1 MRGRKTS
8 CPFSIWER
16 RKKMSSQTRALIIV
30 GAAILVLIVLLSAF
44 YVVSETN
51 QVIITQFGE
60 PIGGA
65 ITSPGLHIKVP
76 FIQKANYFEKRWLE
90 WDGDANEIPTKDKK
104 YIWVDTYARWR
115 ISDPLVFFQRVR
127 DERGAQSR
135 IDDIIDGETRNAI
148 ANFDLIE
155 IVRST
160 NREFEITEETE
171 ILELASAIPEIE
183 TGREKIAQIILE
195 NSSKTTPEIGVE
207 LKDVQIKRINYVDEV
222 QQKQFDRMISE
233 RQRIASKYR
242 SEGDGRS
249 AEIRGQKERELK
261 KIQSE
266 AYRTAQEIKG
276 KADAEA
282 TQIYANAY
290 NLDPEF
296 YQFMKTLEIYRT
308 IMDKETW
315 LLLSTDS
322 EFLKYLKSTQK

>member
-1 MRGRKTS
+1 
-8 CPFSIWER
+8 
-16 RKKMSSQTRALIIV
+16 MSKQTRTILIV
-30 GAAILVLIVLLSAF
+30 GAAILILIVLLNAF

-65 ITSPGLHIKVP
+65 ITSPGLHFKAP

-155 IVRST
+155 IVRSS
-160 NREFEITEETE
+160 NREFEMTEEAE
-171 ILELASAIPEIE
+171 ILDLASALVEIQ
-183 TGREKIAQIILE
+183 TGRERIAQIILE
-195 NSSKTTPEIGVE
+195 QSSETTPEIGVE
-207 LKDVQIKRINYVDEV
+207 LKDIKIKRINYVDEV
-222 QQKQFDRMISE
+222 ERKQFDRMISE

-242 SEGDGRS
+242 SEGDGKS
-249 AEIRGQKERELK
+249 AEIRGQKEKELLT
-261 KIQSE
+261 IQSE

-282 TQIYANAY
+282 TAVYADAY
-290 NLDPEF
+290 NRDPEF
-296 YQFMKTLEIYRT
+296 YQFMKTLEVYRT

-322 EFLKYLKSTQK
+322 EFLKYLKSTAKQ

>member
-1 MRGRKTS
+1 MTK
-8 CPFSIWER
+8 
-16 RKKMSSQTRALIIV
+16 QTTTAIILV
-30 GAAILVLIVLLSAF
+30 AAFVVLIVLFNSF
-44 YVVSETN
+44 YIVSETN

-60 PIGGA
+60 PIGNA
-65 ITSPGLHIKVP
+65 ITNPGLHIKVP

-90 WDGDANEIPTKDKK
+90 WGGDANEIPTKDKK

-160 NREFEITEETE
+160 NREFEMTEETE
-171 ILELASAIPEIE
+171 ILETSTALVKIQ
-183 TGREKIAQIILE
+183 TGRERIAQIILE
-195 NSSKTTPEIGVE
+195 KSSETTPEIGVE
-207 LKDVQIKRINYVDEV
+207 LKDVKIKRINYVDEV
-222 QQKQFDRMISE
+222 ERKQFDRMISE
-233 RQRIASKYR
+233 RQRIATKYR
-242 SEGDGRS
+242 SEGDGQS
-249 AEIRGQKERELK
+249 AEIRGQKEKELLG
-261 KIQSE
+261 IQSE
-266 AYRTAQEIKG
+266 AYKRAQEIKG

-282 TQIYANAY
+282 TAIYADAY
-290 NLDPEF
+290 NRDPEF
-296 YQFMKTLEIYRT
+296 YQFMKTLEVYRT

-322 EFLKYLKSTQK
+322 EFLKYLKSTGR

>member
-1 MRGRKTS
+1 MTK
-8 CPFSIWER
+8 
-16 RKKMSSQTRALIIV
+16 QTTTVIIV
-30 GAAILVLIVLLSAF
+30 VAAFLVLIVLLNAF
-44 YVVSETN
+44 YIVSETN
-51 QVIITQFGE
+51 QVIITQFGD

-65 ITSPGLHIKVP
+65 IINPGLHIKAP

-115 ISDPLVFFQRVR
+115 IIDPLVFFQRVR
-127 DERGAQSR
+127 DERGAHSR

-160 NREFEITEETE
+160 NREFEMTEEAE
-171 ILELASAIPEIE
+171 ILDLASIIVKIQ
-183 TGREKIAQIILE
+183 TGRERIAQIILE
-195 NSSKTTPEIGVE
+195 KSSETTPEIGVE
-207 LKDVQIKRINYVDEV
+207 LKDVKIKRINYVDEV
-222 QQKQFDRMISE
+222 ERKQFDRMISE

-242 SEGDGRS
+242 SEGDGKS
-249 AEIRGQKERELK
+249 AEIRGQKEKELL

-266 AYRTAQEIKG
+266 AYRTAQEVKG

-282 TQIYANAY
+282 TAIYADAY
-290 NLDPEF
+290 NRDPEF
-296 YQFMKTLEIYRT
+296 YQFMKTLEVYRT

-315 LLLSTDS
+315 LLMSTDA
-322 EFLKYLKSTQK
+322 EFLKYLKSTRK